1 MTTGTTSTT
10 SFIQGDTIQ
19 ITITVQEALA
29 QAALEI
35 GAVGKNQQM
44 SAGPARY
51 NYRGLDDLMD
61 AVHEPLARNGVIFSP
76 HHIQVIDRL
85 EKTTKSGSVQ
95 YHLRAIVQYRIYGP
109 AGDFIEATV
118 LAEGADTGD
127 KAGNK
132 LMSGA
137 FKYALGQ
144 VLSLPYSM
152 EDQDAA
158 QPEQVKVQL
167 DIHDTGDAITAIE
180 TAASQLGKTL
190 PEVTAKLRSENGA
203 IGPDELAELPFDL
216 LKGFAEKLTIY
227 AMKQGA

>member
-1 MTTGTTSTT
+1 MTTTFTK
-10 SFIQGDTIQ
+10 GDTIQ

-61 AVHEPLARNGVIFSP
+61 AVHDPLARNGVTFSP
-76 HHIQVIDRL
+76 HAIVIIDKM
-85 EKTTKSGSVQ
+85 EKTTKSGSTQ
-95 YHLRAIVQYRIYGP
+95 YHLRAFVQYRVYGP

-118 LAEGADTGD
+118 IAEGTDTGD

-137 FKYALGQ
+137 YKYALGQ
-144 VLSLPYSM
+144 VLSIPFSM
-152 EDQDAA
+152 DDQDATLSE
-158 QPEQVKVQL
+158 PVEQVTTPE
-167 DIHDTGDAITAIE
+167 IHDTGDAITVIE
-180 TAASQLGKTL
+180 IAATKLGKTL
-190 PEVTAKLRSENGA
+190 NEVTAKLREEQGA
-203 IGPDELAELPFDL
+203 IGVDELPELPFET
-216 LKGFAEKLTIY
+216 LKNFAVRLAIY
-227 AMKQGA
+227 AAKQGA